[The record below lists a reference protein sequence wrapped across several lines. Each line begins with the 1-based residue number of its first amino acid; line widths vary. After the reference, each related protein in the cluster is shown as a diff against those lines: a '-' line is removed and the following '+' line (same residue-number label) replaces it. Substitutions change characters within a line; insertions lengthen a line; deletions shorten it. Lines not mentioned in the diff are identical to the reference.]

1 MKHLNIYLMLIGFAI
16 FTGATF
22 NLAKYTVGYFSPSS
36 AAAWRFGLAAVVML
50 IILFFNE
57 GIKKS
62 QLKKNAVSYVVLGV
76 VGIFGFNALFFVGL
90 KYTSPVNGALIMGL
104 NPLLT
109 TVFARI
115 LLKDAITKNHV
126 VGIFFAFI
134 GVLLV
139 ITQGSI
145 ETIKTLSI
153 SSGDIIIFAGNVCWA
168 LYGVLGRRFVKD
180 GTPLSTTTY
189 TMVIGAVSLI
199 VVSLFT
205 SNPVSLPNIPIGAW
219 EAIGFMA
226 LFTSV
231 LGYLW
236 WNQGM
241 KEIGASKTSL
251 FFNLV
256 PVVTMIISFAIGTP
270 IKTFQVI
277 GAVLVIL
284 GVITASG
291 RISIPKLNRTI
302 QDSLRKKSIE

>member
-1 MKHLNIYLMLIGFAI
+1 MKQLNIYLMLFGFSI

-50 IILFFNE
+50 IILIFTE
-57 GIKKS
+57 GVKKS
-62 QLKKNAVSYVVLGV
+62 QLKKNAISFVVLGI

-109 TVFARI
+109 TIFARI
-115 LLKDAITKNHV
+115 ILKDKITKKQV
-126 VGIFFAFI
+126 IGIFFAFI

-153 SSGDIIIFAGNVCWA
+153 SVGDLFIFAGNVCWA

-189 TMVIGAVSLI
+189 TMVIGAFSLI

-205 SNPVSLPNIPIGAW
+205 SSPVSLPNIPIRAWGAI
-219 EAIGFMA
+219 AFMA
-226 LFTSV
+226 FFTSV

-256 PVVTMIISFAIGTP
+256 PVVTMTISFAIGTP
-270 IKTFQVI
+270 IKVFQII

-284 GVITASG
+284 GVLTASG
-291 RISIPKLNRTI
+291 VMSIPKQNTAER
-302 QDSLRKKSIE
+302 SAV

>member
-1 MKHLNIYLMLIGFAI
+1 MKHLYIYLMLLGFSI

-22 NLAKYTVGYFSPSS
+22 NLAKYTVVYFSPSS

-50 IILFFNE
+50 IILIFTE

-62 QLKKNAVSYVVLGV
+62 QLQKNAVSYIVLGLI
-76 VGIFGFNALFFVGL
+76 GIFGFNALFFVGL

-109 TVFARI
+109 TIFARI
-115 LLKDAITKNHV
+115 ILKDYITKKQIF
-126 VGIFFAFI
+126 GICFAFF

-153 SSGDIIIFAGNVCWA
+153 SIGDVIIFGGNICWA
-168 LYGVLGRRFVKD
+168 LYGVLGRRFVKN

-199 VVSLFT
+199 VVSLFS
-205 SNPVSLPNIPIGAW
+205 SNPVSVPNIPNGAW
-219 EAIGFMA
+219 GAIAFMA

-270 IKTFQVI
+270 IKVFQ
-277 GAVLVIL
+277 IL
-284 GVITASG
+284 GALLVLLGVLTSSGVISL
-291 RISIPKLNRTI
+291 PKSKAERR
-302 QDSLRKKSIE
+302 SAA

>member
-1 MKHLNIYLMLIGFAI
+1 MKHLKIYLMLIGFSF

-50 IILFFNE
+50 IILIFTE
-57 GIKKS
+57 GVKKGNL
-62 QLKKNAVSYVVLGV
+62 QKNAISYVILGI
-76 VGIFGFNALFFVGL
+76 VGIFGFNTLFFVGL

-109 TVFARI
+109 TIFARMI
-115 LLKDAITKNHV
+115 LKDNITNRQV
-126 VGIFFAFI
+126 VGIFLAFI

-153 SSGDIIIFAGNVCWA
+153 SRGDLIIFAGNVCWA

-180 GTPLSTTTY
+180 ATPLSTTTF
-189 TMVIGAVSLI
+189 TMIIGAVSLI
-199 VVSLFT
+199 MVSLFT
-205 SNPVSLPNIPIGAW
+205 SNPVPVLNIPIAAWGAI
-219 EAIGFMA
+219 AFMA
-226 LFTSV
+226 FFTSV

-236 WNQGM
+236 WNQGI

-256 PVVTMIISFAIGTP
+256 PVVTMIISFVTGTP
-270 IKTFQVI
+270 ITVFQII
-277 GAVLVIL
+277 GALLVIF
-284 GVITASG
+284 GVLAASG
-291 RISIPKLNRTI
+291 IISIPKASHEK
-302 QDSLRKKSIE
+302 QSLV

>member
-1 MKHLNIYLMLIGFAI
+1 MKHLNIYLMLLGFSI

-22 NLAKYTVGYFSPSS
+22 NLAKYTVVYFSPSS
-36 AAAWRFGLAAVVML
+36 AAAWRFGLAAAVML
-50 IILFFNE
+50 IFLIFTE

-62 QLKKNAVSYVVLGV
+62 QIQKNAVSYIVLGLI
-76 VGIFGFNALFFVGL
+76 GIFGFNSLFFVGL

-109 TVFARI
+109 TIFARI
-115 LLKDAITKNHV
+115 ILKDHITKKQV
-126 VGIFFAFI
+126 FGICFAFI

-145 ETIKTLSI
+145 ETITTLSI
-153 SSGDIIIFAGNVCWA
+153 SIGDVIIFAGNICWA
-168 LYGVLGRRFVKD
+168 LYGVLGRKFVKN
-180 GTPLSTTTY
+180 GTPLSTTTF
-189 TMVIGAVSLI
+189 TMIIGAVSLI

-205 SNPVSLPNIPIGAW
+205 SNPVTIPNIPIGAW
-219 EAIGFMA
+219 GAIAFMA

-270 IKTFQVI
+270 IKVFQI
-277 GAVLVIL
+277 LGALLVIL
-284 GVITASG
+284 GVLTSSG
-291 RISIPKLNRTI
+291 VISLPKPI
-302 QDSLRKKSIE
+302 KKRRSVV

>member
-1 MKHLNIYLMLIGFAI
+1 MKHLNVYLMLIGFSI

-22 NLAKYTVGYFSPSS
+22 NLAKYTIGYFSPSS
-36 AAAWRFGLAAVVML
+36 AAALRFGLAAVTML
-50 IILFFNE
+50 IILICSE

-62 QLKKNAVSYVVLGV
+62 QLKKNWVSYIILGI

-109 TVFARI
+109 TIFARMI
-115 LLKDAITKNHV
+115 LKDQITKKQV
-126 VGIFFAFI
+126 IGIFFAFI
-134 GVLLV
+134 GALLV
-139 ITQGSI
+139 ITKGSI
-145 ETIKTLSI
+145 QTIETLSI
-153 SSGDIIIFAGNVCWA
+153 SGGDLIILAGNVCWA

-189 TMVIGAVSLI
+189 TMIIGAVSLI
-199 VVSLFT
+199 VFSFIT
-205 SNPVSLPNIPIGAW
+205 SNPISFSNIPIRAWGAI
-219 EAIGFMA
+219 AFMA
-226 LFTSV
+226 FFTSV

-236 WNQGM
+236 WNRGM

-256 PVVTMIISFAIGTP
+256 PVVTMIISYVIGTP
-270 IKTFQVI
+270 ITVFQII

-284 GVITASG
+284 GVLTASG
-291 RISIPKLNRTI
+291 VISIPKNKY
-302 QDSLRKKSIE
+302 SNEKHSVVK

>member
-1 MKHLNIYLMLIGFAI
+1 MKHLNIYLMLLGFSI

-36 AAAWRFGLAAVVML
+36 AAAWRFGLAAALML
-50 IILFFNE
+50 IILIFTE

-62 QLKKNAVSYVVLGV
+62 QIQRNAVSYVVLGI

-109 TVFARI
+109 TIFAQI
-115 LLKDAITKNHV
+115 ILKDHITKKQV
-126 VGIFFAFI
+126 FGICFAFI

-153 SSGDIIIFAGNVCWA
+153 SGGDVIIFAGNVCWA

-205 SNPVSLPNIPIGAW
+205 SNPVSIPNIPIGAW
-219 EAIGFMA
+219 GAIAFMA
-226 LFTSV
+226 FLTSV

-270 IKTFQVI
+270 IKVFQI
-277 GAVLVIL
+277 LGALLVIL
-284 GVITASG
+284 GVLTSSG
-291 RISIPKLNRTI
+291 VISFPKLNTERR
-302 QDSLRKKSIE
+302 SAV

>member
-1 MKHLNIYLMLIGFAI
+1 MKDLKIYLMLLGFAI

-50 IILFFNE
+50 IILIFTE

-62 QLKKNAVSYVVLGV
+62 QLQKNAVSYVVLGV

-109 TVFARI
+109 TIIARFI
-115 LLKDAITKNHV
+115 LKDKITKKQA
-126 VGIFFAFI
+126 VGIFYAFI

-153 SSGDIIIFAGNVCWA
+153 SGGDIIIFAGNVCWA
-168 LYGVLGRRFVKD
+168 LYGVLGRRFVKNS
-180 GTPLSTTTY
+180 TPLSTTTY

-199 VVSLFT
+199 VASLFT
-205 SNPVSLPNIPIGAW
+205 SNPVSLPDIPIGAW
-219 EAIGFMA
+219 GAIAFMA
-226 LFTSV
+226 FFTSV

-241 KEIGASKTSL
+241 KEIGASKTAL

-270 IKTFQVI
+270 IQAIQVI
-277 GAVLVIL
+277 GSMLVIL
-284 GVITASG
+284 GVLTASG
-291 RISIPKLNRTI
+291 VISNPKHITEER
-302 QDSLRKKSIE
+302 SAV